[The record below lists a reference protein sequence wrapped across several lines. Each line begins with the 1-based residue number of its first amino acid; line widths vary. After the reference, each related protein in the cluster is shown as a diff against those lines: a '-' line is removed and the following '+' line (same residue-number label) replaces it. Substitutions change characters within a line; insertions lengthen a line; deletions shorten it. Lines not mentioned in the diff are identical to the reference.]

1 VLGASTGTL
10 DLELPAAPLS
20 VAKARRALCAY
31 AARCG
36 WKDLWPVKLAIS
48 EAVGNVVLHAY
59 PDDAEDPRVR
69 IRADYDGSRLLVSV
83 EDDGVG
89 MRPRIDSP
97 GLGLGVSLIEN
108 VADRLILRER
118 SEGGLEV
125 QVCFA
130 DRAHPAACA

>member
-1 VLGASTGTL
+1 VLGASVGTL
-10 DLELPAAPLS
+10 DLELPAAPQS
-20 VAKARRALCAY
+20 VAKARHALCDY
-31 AARCG
+31 AERCG
-36 WKDLWPVKLAIS
+36 WEDLWPVKLAIS

-59 PDDAEDPRVR
+59 RDGGDDPHVRV
-69 IRADYDGSRLLVSV
+69 RADYDGCRLLVSV

-118 SEGGLEV
+118 PEGGLQVE
-125 QVCFA
+125 VCFA
-130 DRAHPAACA
+130 HRAHPTACA